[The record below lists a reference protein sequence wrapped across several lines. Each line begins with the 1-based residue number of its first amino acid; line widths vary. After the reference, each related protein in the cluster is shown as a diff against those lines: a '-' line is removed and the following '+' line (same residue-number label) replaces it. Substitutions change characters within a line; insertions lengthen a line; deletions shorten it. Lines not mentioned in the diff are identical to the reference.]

1 MSRKPRDTL
10 IPLAL
15 SVAMTL
21 GVASC
26 TSTGEIDKTKMG
38 VALGAVAGAAI
49 GAKASGHNK
58 TAGILL
64 GGLVGGLVGGKIGAM
79 LDERDR
85 ARLAQSTEQT
95 FRTGASQNWTNPDT
109 GVTATTVVK
118 EETVT
123 PQQQV
128 QIPVLKGKVQQLP
141 PLELI
146 GEDYTATT
154 TANVRGGPGTDY
166 VVVDSLP
173 KGSVTRVVGKVD
185 GADWYLVSKNN
196 AGSGFVAGS
205 LLKPAPASA
214 VAAAPAATIASSAEV
229 THANVAATA
238 TCRVVT
244 QEVSKGGEKTTQD
257 VKACRGPN
265 GWEIVMA

>member
-1 MSRKPRDTL
+1 MSRTPRNAVIT
-10 IPLAL
+10 LAL
-15 SVAMTL
+15 STAMTL
-21 GVASC
+21 GIAGC
-26 TSTGEIDKTKMG
+26 TANGEIDKTRMG

-85 ARLAQSTEQT
+85 AKLAQSTEQT
-95 FRTGASQNWTNPDT
+95 LRTGTTQSWSNPDT
-109 GVTATTVVK
+109 GVTATTIVK

-146 GEDYTATT
+146 GEDYTTT
-154 TANVRGGPGTDY
+154 STANVRGGPGTDY
-166 VVVDSLP
+166 VVVDSIP
-173 KGSVTRVVGKVD
+173 KGNLTRVVGKVD

-196 AGSGFVAGS
+196 AGSGFVSGS

-214 VAAAPAATIASSAEV
+214 QTVATAAAPAAEV
-229 THANVAATA
+229 TNASVTATA

-244 QEVSKGGEKTTQD
+244 QEVTKNGQKTSQD

-265 GWEIVMA
+265 GWEIVA

>member
-10 IPLAL
+10 ISLAISTAL
-15 SVAMTL
+15 AL

-38 VALGAVAGAAI
+38 VALGAVAGAAL

-58 TAGILL
+58 AAGILL

-79 LDERDR
+79 LDEHDR
-85 ARLAQSTEQT
+85 AKLAQSTEQT
-95 FRTGASQNWTNPDT
+95 LRTGASQSWTNPDT

-146 GEDYTATT
+146 GEDYTTT
-154 TANVRGGPGTDY
+154 STANVRGGPGTDY
-166 VVVDSLP
+166 VVVDSIP
-173 KGSVTRVVGKVD
+173 RGDVTRVVGKVE

-196 AGSGFVAGS
+196 AGSGFVSGS
-205 LLKPAPASA
+205 LLKPASASA
-214 VAAAPAATIASSAEV
+214 QAVASTAAPAAEV
-229 THANVAATA
+229 TTASVAATA

-244 QEVSKGGEKTTQD
+244 QEVTKNGQKTSQD

-265 GWEIVMA
+265 GWEIVA